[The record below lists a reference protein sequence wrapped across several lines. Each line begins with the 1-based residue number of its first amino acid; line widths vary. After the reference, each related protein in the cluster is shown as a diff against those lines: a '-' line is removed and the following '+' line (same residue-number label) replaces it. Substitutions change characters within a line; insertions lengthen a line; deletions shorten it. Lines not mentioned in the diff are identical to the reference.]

1 MDKLRQWIGKWQ
13 TEINTTIT
21 IVIAVAVVLFGG
33 WNIVIAVK
41 DFGKRKMNEGL
52 RSLGYAALIVLIGM
66 IGWGGLTALVKLI
79 APNEA
84 IVPTRQNLEEVE
96 IAVSISFSSQFT
108 ERKENLSNAIFNLV
122 GI

>member
-84 IVPTRQNLEEVE
+84 IVPTR
-96 IAVSISFSSQFT
+96 
-108 ERKENLSNAIFNLV
+108 
-122 GI
+122 